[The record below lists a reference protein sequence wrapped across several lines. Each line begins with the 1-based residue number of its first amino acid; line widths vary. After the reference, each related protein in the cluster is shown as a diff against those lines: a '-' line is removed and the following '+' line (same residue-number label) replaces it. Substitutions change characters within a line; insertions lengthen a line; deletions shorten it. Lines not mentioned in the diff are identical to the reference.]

1 MSTRTD
7 FEKELFKLEA
17 MTILE
22 RARNTVAVSTKLV
35 GDLESLK
42 SKYTAVD
49 EVARINK
56 SIKNAVE
63 SAKTMTALLPG
74 LEMIEGEDFA

>member
-42 SKYTAVD
+42 SKCTAVD